1 MTPGEIQQAS
11 DAALFSGESK
21 RFYEIVA
28 SIVAWADCMDPVW
41 VPESVLEALQ
51 ELREMSK
58 S

>member
-21 RFYEIVA
+21 RFYELLSEIVQ
-28 SIVAWADCMDPVW
+28 WACMDPVW
-41 VPESVLEALQ
+41 VPVSVVEALQ
-51 ELREMSK
+51 ELKEMSQ